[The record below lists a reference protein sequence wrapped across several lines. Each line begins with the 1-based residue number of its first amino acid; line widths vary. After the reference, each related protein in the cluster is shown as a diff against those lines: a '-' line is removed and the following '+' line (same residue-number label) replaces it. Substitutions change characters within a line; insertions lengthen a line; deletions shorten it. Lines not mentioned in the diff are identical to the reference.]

1 LHARGKIDSKVSRW
15 AKRGVSRKGEAG
27 IFPFVRPSSR
37 KTGTATD
44 SAAASATYRD
54 TGVWPGVIGHL
65 AHKDVWYVTD
75 DAQIGRIV
83 LA

>member
-1 LHARGKIDSKVSRW
+1 L
-15 AKRGVSRKGEAG
+15 AKRGVSRRGWH
-27 IFPFVRPSSR
+27 ISFRP
-37 KTGTATD
+37 TFITQNGTATN

-54 TGVWPGVIGHL
+54 TGVWPDVIGQL
-65 AHKDVWYVTD
+65 AHKDIWYVTD